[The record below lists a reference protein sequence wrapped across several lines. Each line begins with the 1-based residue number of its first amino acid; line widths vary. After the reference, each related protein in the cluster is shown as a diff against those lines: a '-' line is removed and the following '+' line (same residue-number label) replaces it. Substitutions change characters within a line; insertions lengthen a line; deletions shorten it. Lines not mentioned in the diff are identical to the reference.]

1 MYLTSGKTQTINFA
15 SANQMPDGTKFAN
28 ELKKAVYFALLKIGS
43 FEIFLFTTIILH
55 ILNVSQHLSFPVS
68 STMPLLVPALAFRF
82 PRMLWSSRVRLS
94 PRTPPRHR
102 YSRGLTICFDLSRI
116 FGITADASRF
126 ACAKIRQLV
135 SAKTSSVDAPLH
147 PHWQGCRPP
156 SRWISK

>member
-1 MYLTSGKTQTINFA
+1 MECMSLIDPETFYMNLTSGKTRTINFA

-28 ELKKAVYFALLKIGS
+28 ELKKAVHFALLKIGS

-68 STMPLLVPALAFRF
+68 SMMPLLVPALAFRF

-102 YSRGLTICFDLSRI
+102 YSRGLTLALTSP
-116 FGITADASRF
+116 ASSASPQTPPDSHAPRF
-126 ACAKIRQLV
+126 V
-135 SAKTSSVDAPLH
+135 N
-147 PHWQGCRPP
+147 
-156 SRWISK
+156 